1 MYLNPIM
8 KTKKVSIRSGFLRNQ
23 FSCIQ
28 APDKKNSFFVVYTA
42 VLSVRCEMKESFDLV
57 NGMKVAS
64 WHH

>member
-8 KTKKVSIRSGFLRNQ
+8 KTKKVSIRSGFLQNQ
-23 FSCIQ
+23 FSCIH
-28 APDKKNSFFVVYTA
+28 APDKKLVFVVYAA

-57 NGMKVAS
+57 NGIKVAS